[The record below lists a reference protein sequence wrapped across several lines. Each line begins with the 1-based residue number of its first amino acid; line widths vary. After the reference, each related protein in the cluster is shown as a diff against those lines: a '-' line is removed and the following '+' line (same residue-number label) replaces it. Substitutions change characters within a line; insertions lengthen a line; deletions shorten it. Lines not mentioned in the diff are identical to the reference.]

1 MKHLSLRMTLFN
13 ITQNMKTPS
22 IRMLGWL
29 AIFAFSVTACK
40 KPQVEPENDSIELPP
55 KTQEGKHTFGCLLDG
70 EVFVAGYENVNPLGS
85 IPLIVKYNESS
96 TYLAIQGKRRSEND
110 AIERVSIKIYA
121 PEGVG
126 TYNMFFTT
134 DEYVGYGGV
143 GDVIGCGFY
152 HDLDNKGNVTITHL
166 DTIKNT
172 VSGTFAMELIN
183 PDCSEKQ
190 TLSITD
196 GRFDVRY

>member
-29 AIFAFSVTACK
+29 AIIAFSVTACK
-40 KPQVEPENDSIELPP
+40 KPPTEPENDTLELPP
-55 KTQEGKHTFGCLLDG
+55 KTQEGKHTFGCRLDG
-70 EVFVAGYENVNPLGS
+70 EVFVAQVNANPLGTVAIS
-85 IPLIVKYNESS
+85 V
-96 TYLAIQGKRRSEND
+96 TYKKSNGYFVLG
-110 AIERVSIKIYA
+110 
-121 PEGVG
+121 G
-126 TYNMFFTT
+126 TYQLSNGDYEKVTLRTYIPKGNGTYDMYFTS
-134 DEYVGYGGV
+134 DEFIGYQVVGETYAC
-143 GDVIGCGFY
+143 DYY

-190 TLSITD
+190 TMSITD

>member
-29 AIFAFSVTACK
+29 AIIAFSITACK
-40 KPQVEPENDSIELPP
+40 KPPVEPESDTLELPP

-70 EVFVAGYENVNPLGS
+70 EVFVAGLDNANPLGT
-85 IPLIVKYNESS
+85 IPLGVNYDAPNDYLIV
-96 TYLAIQGKRRSEND
+96 QGKRERSNG
-110 AIERVSIKIYA
+110 AIERVTIRVLI
-121 PEGVG
+121 PDGIN
-126 TYNMFFTT
+126 TYEMYFET
-134 DEYVGYGGV
+134 DEFTGYGGV

-152 HDLDNKGNVTITHL
+152 HDLDNKGSVTITHL

-183 PDCSEKQ
+183 PDCEEKQ
-190 TLSITD
+190 TMSVTD